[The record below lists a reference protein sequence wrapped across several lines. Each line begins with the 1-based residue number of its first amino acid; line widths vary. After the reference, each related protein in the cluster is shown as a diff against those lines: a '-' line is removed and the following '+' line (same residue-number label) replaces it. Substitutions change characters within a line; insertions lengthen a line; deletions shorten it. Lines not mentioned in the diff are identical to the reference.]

1 MVTIAATARRRIFMR
16 YVGPIA
22 LLVAATLMVLL
33 VRRALETT
41 ETPTSA
47 VKVKAVAQPR
57 HPPPARPVRKRLYVI
72 RSGDTLGAVAARYGT
87 TVARLLA
94 LNPGLEPTALRIG
107 RKIRIG

>member
-1 MVTIAATARRRIFMR
+1 MR

-22 LLVAATLMVLL
+22 LLAAATLMVLL

-41 ETPTSA
+41 ETPASA

-57 HPPPARPVRKRLYVI
+57 PAPSAHPARKRFYVI
-72 RSGDTLGAVAARYGT
+72 RRGDTLGAVAGRYET

-107 RKIRIG
+107 QKIRIA